1 MRIIT
6 IVTSLV
12 SLSFGFV
19 SWRLFLEKEKSENW
33 EWNIIHTAADMLW
46 NLIFITARVIT
57 LALFAS
63 YEPYWF
69 WGFIVAQ
76 IVVVTIIVFFIG
88 LRSEYNSHSLPYHFL
103 TSCFTGFGMVFNM
116 FFAHPA
122 PVKFRIY
129 VLYWILMFIEDT
141 VMISLWFVWT
151 SDLGLWYHY
160 VAIECIIPA
169 HVLALIIKSVQ
180 CYFYND
186 CEVSFDGKGKFY
198 DPTFY

>member
-76 IVVVTIIVFFIG
+76 IVVVTIIVFSIG
-88 LRSEYNSHSLPYHFL
+88 LRTSIKDHYYGHLLPYHIL
-103 TSCFTGFGMVFNM
+103 TSCFTGIGMVFNM
-116 FFAHPA
+116 FFAHPS

-129 VLYWILMFIEDT
+129 LLYWTLMFIEDT
-141 VMISLWFVWT
+141 VMISLWFVWS
-151 SDLGLWYHY
+151 SDLGLWYHD
-160 VAIECIIPA
+160 VAIGCIIPV
-169 HVLALIIKSVQ
+169 HVVALIIKSIQ
-180 CYFYND
+180 CFM
-186 CEVSFDGKGKFY
+186 
-198 DPTFY
+198 